1 MLSYDLLKTLHE
13 DRVRTLRGSRPG
25 VYMPRMPR
33 VRIRIPG
40 SKAGAR

>member
-25 VYMPRMPR
+25 VFVPRVPH
-33 VRIRIPG
+33 VRIRVRSP
-40 SKAGAR
+40 KAAAR